1 MNLKKLI
8 GYVLAIGPTLSIF
21 VWLAS
26 KGWQVLSVILI
37 SMLFTGLLVIVSL
50 YGMYLVDT
58 SNKNKK

>member
-37 SMLFTGLLVIVSL
+37 SMLFTGLLVIASL